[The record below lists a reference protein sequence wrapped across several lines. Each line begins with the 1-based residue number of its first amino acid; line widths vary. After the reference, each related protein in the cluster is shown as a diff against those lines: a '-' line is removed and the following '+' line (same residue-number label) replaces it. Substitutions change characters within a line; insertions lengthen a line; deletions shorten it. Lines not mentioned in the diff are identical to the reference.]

1 MKDLGFGLWALGV
14 RIAAALL
21 CVSSLTATGHAQ
33 ESGIEVGARAPA
45 AAVERLDGTATDLAQ
60 YTGKTPVLLEFWAV
74 WCPNC
79 KELEPQLKALHAK
92 YGRQVKFVGVAV
104 SVNQSPELVKR
115 YVAKHAMP
123 WDQVYDRRGHATG
136 AYDVPATS
144 YIVVLDRAGKVVY
157 TGLGGEQKLE
167 PAIRRAL
174 D

>member
-1 MKDLGFGLWALGV
+1 MNKALGRV
-14 RIAAALL
+14 LSMLGVLLGALL
-21 CVSSLTATGHAQ
+21 SPLATHLYAQ
-33 ESGIEVGARAPA
+33 DSGIEVGTRAPA
-45 AAVERLDGTATDLAQ
+45 AAVEKLDGTAADLAQ
-60 YTGKTPVLLEFWAV
+60 YVGKTPVLLEFWAT

-79 KELEPQLKALHAK
+79 RELEPQLKALHAK
-92 YGRQVKFVGVAV
+92 YGQRVKFVGVAV

-115 YVAKHAMP
+115 YVAKHAMG

-144 YIVVLDRAGKVVY
+144 YIVVLDRSGKVVY

-167 PAIRRAL
+167 PAIRRVL